1 MPPMP
6 FQCVIVTPE
15 QQVLDAS
22 LKQAILPAHDGLIG
36 ILSDHAPLLVKLGT
50 GPLQVDPAGGGG
62 STTYFVDAG
71 VAVIKE
77 NMLTVHTGEATPTT
91 EISADAAKAEY
102 AEAAA
107 RQTSDTFSAKDRDR
121 RMERAR
127 VKQRVAAGGGAT
139 KG

>member
-1 MPPMP
+1 MP

-36 ILSDHAPLLVKLGT
+36 ILTDHAPLLVKLGT
-50 GPLQVDPAGGGG
+50 GPLQIDPAGGGA
-62 STTYFVDAG
+62 SSIYFVDGG
-71 VAVIKE
+71 VAEMKD
-77 NMLTVHTGEATPTT
+77 NRLTILTGEATPVS
-91 EISADAAKAEY
+91 ELSVESAKAEY

-107 RQTSDTFSAKDRDR
+107 RQPSDKIAAKDRER

-127 VKQRVAAGGGAT
+127 VKQRIAGET
-139 KG
+139 TTVKR